1 MTQNVFLIVLFGGL
15 GTVLLVSIVTLVVAI
30 GMRREARRISTA
42 LDERHSWLE
51 RELERARQDLSKAQQ
66 QIQQLEEESPEKLKW
81 ELQHV
86 TEELE
91 RLRYSHSET
100 QQEVGQQK
108 QEWLHQAAQQEQQR
122 LRLEQE
128 RQHLMEELERWRGR
142 YVEAQIQVEGLE
154 HERSDAQQKVE
165 HLTQL
170 RERLLMQIQEIG
182 KE

>member
-1 MTQNVFLIVLFGGL
+1 MTQNVILISLFGGL
-15 GTVLLVSIVTLVVAI
+15 GTVLLVSVVTLVVAI
-30 GMRREARRISTA
+30 GVRREARRISKVS
-42 LDERHSWLE
+42 DERHSWLE
-51 RELERARQDLSKAQQ
+51 GELERARQDLSKAQQ
-66 QIQQLEEESPEKLKW
+66 QVQRLEEESPEKLKW

-91 RLRYSHSET
+91 RLQNRHSET
-100 QQEVGQQK
+100 QHEVGQQK

-142 YVEAQIQVEGLE
+142 YVEAQIQVEGLKQ
-154 HERSDAQQKVE
+154 ERSDAQQKVE
-165 HLTQL
+165 QLTQL
-170 RERLLMQIQEIG
+170 RERLLTEIQEIG